1 MAHAALSSNAR
12 GAGGA
17 GGAGSAGRAG
27 GARESPGRAGLLPRV
42 AGSIWCALVLWL
54 LVSNLFAPSYGVF
67 RYETWA
73 AVLAGAA
80 VLALTLAVPWLLEL
94 LDTLL
99 RFGWLRVLGSLL
111 GWGAVFA
118 VLARL
123 ADAVR
128 LPPDWDAA
136 AVYYSAYGLAE
147 QGIPEATDRTYYQTN
162 PNNLLL
168 MMLLSRYLGAA
179 EALGSQDLRQSAA
192 YLNAALLF
200 GGMLLTYAAA
210 AMLGGRRTARLSLVP
225 SLALI
230 LLSPWLPVFYSD
242 TAGLPFT
249 IAIFC
254 LLLLAGRCRLA
265 ARLLLWA
272 AAGAV
277 SAVGYGIKPTVLI
290 VLAAA
295 SLVALLSVRRAS
307 WRKDLTAGLLSIA
320 AAGAAFT
327 GTHAAV
333 DAWGRA
339 SGVLAEGVPA
349 NQYALPATHF
359 LKVGVQQYPGPNG
372 DYYGAYNE
380 EDRSS
385 TLAVADP
392 QERFDAALQTWLDR
406 VADRGPAGYAGFLN
420 AKLRWITGDGSFFS
434 WGEGRMGAGDFIA
447 DDPFSRAVQDF
458 YGPGHAGFPLLQNL
472 WQGTWFL
479 VLGLCGA
486 GLFLRGPPLN
496 SPGVVTARIAL
507 LGLFVFLMLSEG
519 RARFLYLYLPF
530 FLVLGSL
537 SLQRLVPAKWGVPA
551 PRQLSRQHRHRD
563 APPPST
569 PAEVVE

>member
-1 MAHAALSSNAR
+1 MAYAALSRSGQ

-17 GGAGSAGRAG
+17 GETTGSAGP
-27 GARESPGRAGLLPRV
+27 GAAAGLVPRA
-42 AGSIWCALVLWL
+42 AGAIWCALVLWL
-54 LVSNLFAPSYGVF
+54 LVSNLFAPSFGVF

-80 VLALTLAVPWLLEL
+80 VLVLTLAVPWLLNL
-94 LDTLL
+94 LDSLL
-99 RFGWLRVLGSLL
+99 GFGWLRILGSLL
-111 GWGAVFA
+111 GWGVVFA

-136 AVYYSAYGLAE
+136 AVYHSAYGLAE
-147 QGIPEATDRTYYQTN
+147 QDVPEATDRTYFQIN

-168 MMLLSRYLGAA
+168 MLLLSRYLYAA
-179 EALGSQDLRQSAA
+179 EALGSQDLRQSTA

-200 GGMLLTYAAA
+200 CGMVLTYAAA
-210 AMLGGRRTARLSLVP
+210 RLLGGRRAARLTLVP

-242 TAGLPFT
+242 TAALPFT
-249 IAIFC
+249 ISIFC
-254 LLLLAGRCRLA
+254 LLLVAGRCRLPV
-265 ARLLLWA
+265 RLLLWA
-272 AAGAV
+272 AAGAL

-290 VLAAA
+290 VLIVA
-295 SLVALLSVRRAS
+295 SLALLFSLRRES
-307 WRKDLTAGLLSIA
+307 WRRDLAAGLLSVA
-320 AAGAAFT
+320 AAGAAFA
-327 GTHAAV
+327 GTHAAT

-339 SGVLAEGVPA
+339 SGVLAEGVPV
-349 NQYALPATHF
+349 NQYSLPVTHF
-359 LKVGVQQYPGPNG
+359 LKVGVQQYPGPHG

-385 TLAVADP
+385 TLAVAGP
-392 QERFDAALQTWLDR
+392 QERFDAALQVWMDR
-406 VADRGPAGYAGFLN
+406 VAARGPAGYAGFLN

-434 WGEGRMGAGDFIA
+434 WGEGRMGAEDFIA
-447 DDPFSRAVQDF
+447 GDPLSRTVQDF
-458 YGPGHAGFPLLQNL
+458 YGPGRPGFPLLQNV

-479 VLGLCGA
+479 VLALCGA
-486 GLFLRGPPLN
+486 ALFLRGPPLN
-496 SPGVVTARIAL
+496 SLGAVTPRIAL
-507 LGLFVFLMLSEG
+507 LGVFVFLMFSEG

-530 FLVLGSL
+530 FIVLASL
-537 SLQRLVPAKWGVPA
+537 TLQRLAPAVLRVPY
-551 PRQLSRQHRHRD
+551 RSSRPGTGRRRD
-563 APPPST
+563 APSPSI